1 MLRTVRRLP
10 ATGPDILTAVADPGR
25 TPRRAGRV
33 LVLDSADRVLLLHG
47 FDPVRPDEPYWLVPG
62 GGANPGESL
71 AEAAAR
77 ELREET
83 GISASPGELG
93 EPVWHEV
100 TEFSFAGIAYRMEQD
115 FFLLKIAAAEVSTD
129 GMESDEREYSIGHR
143 WWSVAELAAAT
154 EPFYPVALPELL
166 ARIS

>member
-1 MLRTVRRLP
+1 MDLIQSGP
-10 ATGPDILTAVADPGR
+10 MSPTGWSQAAAPIRARAW
-25 TPRRAGRV
+25 PRR
-33 LVLDSADRVLLLHG
+33 
-47 FDPVRPDEPYWLVPG
+47 P
-62 GGANPGESL
+62 
-71 AEAAAR
+71 R

-115 FFLLKIAAAEVSTD
+115 FFLLRIAAAEVSTD
-129 GMESDEREYSIGHR
+129 GMESDEREYSIGHY

>member
-1 MLRTVRRLP
+1 MLGTVRRLP
-10 ATGPDILTAVADPGR
+10 ATRPDILTAVADPGR
-25 TPRRAGRV
+25 APRRAGRV
-33 LVLDSADRVLLLHG
+33 LVLNSADRVLLLHG

-129 GMESDEREYSIGHR
+129 GMEPDEREYSIGHR

>member
-25 TPRRAGRV
+25 VPRRAGRV
-33 LVLDSADRVLLLHG
+33 LVLNSANRVFLLHG

-93 EPVWHEV
+93 GPVWQ
-100 TEFSFAGIAYRMEQD
+100 R
-115 FFLLKIAAAEVSTD
+115 
-129 GMESDEREYSIGHR
+129 
-143 WWSVAELAAAT
+143 
-154 EPFYPVALPELL
+154 
-166 ARIS
+166 

>member
-1 MLRTVRRLP
+1 MLN
-10 ATGPDILTAVADPGR
+10 
-25 TPRRAGRV
+25 
-33 LVLDSADRVLLLHG
+33 SADRVLLLHG

-71 AEAAAR
+71 AEAAAH

-93 EPVWHEV
+93 EPVWREV

-129 GMESDEREYSIGHR
+129 GMEPGEREYSIGHR

>member
-1 MLRTVRRLP
+1 M
-10 ATGPDILTAVADPGR
+10 ADPGR

-33 LVLDSADRVLLLHG
+33 LVLNSADRVLLLHG

-115 FFLLKIAAAEVSTD
+115 FFLLKI
-129 GMESDEREYSIGHR
+129 
-143 WWSVAELAAAT
+143 
-154 EPFYPVALPELL
+154 
-166 ARIS
+166 